1 MNKTPKTKPTSS
13 GTKAEGSVR
22 LGKKKEDAGTPKYE
36 ICEKIQKILD
46 DSILLFGDAVI
57 NYMADSLHKLPEEKQ
72 HEMVY
77 MIINYCLTEQIEST
91 GDSNVAMLACQI
103 IKMLPMLSVKL
114 MRMQY
119 QDHISKEAENSKVK
133 AS

>member
-1 MNKTPKTKPTSS
+1 
-13 GTKAEGSVR
+13 
-22 LGKKKEDAGTPKYE
+22 
-36 ICEKIQKILD
+36 
-46 DSILLFGDAVI
+46 
-57 NYMADSLHKLPEEKQ
+57 MADSLHKLPEEKQ